1 MNSDTRFID
10 RSLPVER
17 GVVPWRP
24 GKAAIDY
31 FLVAGLARAE
41 IRSGRVKAPMIAAA
55 VVLGALID
63 IGAAAIEHHVAVV
76 TTAHKS
82 TVEVVAVVLAT
93 RTRALVIIEA
103 GALVGSESVA
113 HVADALVGAK
123 RVAAVLAATAIQ
135 PGALVHIL
143 AMSPVRQ
150 IEAHAAVARVVSGI
164 VGAILRAA
172 SVVDC
177 AFVHVVTGMHVFCE
191 RKSGLTTAAV
201 ANPADDFAEV
211 IAGAAAARIWGN
223 GRRGHDRLPPCQEDC
238 RYCHGKGHEPHQ
250 PS

>member
-41 IRSGRVKAPMIAAA
+41 IRSGRVEAPMIAAA

-150 IEAHAAVARVVSGI
+150 IEAHAAVARVVAG
-164 VGAILRAA
+164 VVRAVLRAA
-172 SVVDC
+172 PVVERT
-177 AFVHVVTGMHVFCE
+177 FVHV
-191 RKSGLTTAAV
+191 LTSVHILSESISRLAAAAI
-201 ANPADDFAEV
+201 ANPADDFTEV
-211 IAGAAAARIWGN
+211 IAGTTAAGIRCE
-223 GRRGHDRLPPCQEDC
+223 GRRGYYRLTPKKDC
-238 RYCHGKGHEPHQ
+238 RYCH
-250 PS
+250 